1 MENTSLSA
9 ITDSLSNIHYD
20 LILHVLILLAVGT
33 IILRILRLIL
43 KKTVLRKSNQQNE
56 MLVLKLFNFIGFSIL
71 LIVVLSEMGIQLTTL
86 LGAAGVMG
94 IALGVA
100 SQKSLGNIISG
111 FFMVTEKSFEIG
123 DVITVGTKTG
133 VVHSVELLSIMLKTF
148 DNLLIRIPHETL
160 ISTEVVNITRFHI
173 RRMDLFFTVS
183 YREDLNQVMEILKET
198 GRNNLLCLDEPNP
211 FILIKEFGE
220 SGIDFQF
227 GIWFEKNDYVA
238 ARNSVLTDL
247 LKNFRAAGITI
258 PYPHITI
265 SPDSRLSMVDVTEK

>member
-1 MENTSLSA
+1 MEKTSLSA
-9 ITDSLSNIHYD
+9 ITDSLTEIRYD
-20 LILHVLILLAVGT
+20 LILHVLILLAGGI
-33 IILRILRLIL
+33 IILRVLRLIL
-43 KKTVLRKSNQQNE
+43 KKTLLKKSNQQNE

-71 LIVVLSEMGIQLTTL
+71 LIVVLSEMGIQLATL

-160 ISTEVVNITRFHI
+160 ISTEVVNITRFPI

-183 YREDLNQVMEILKET
+183 YKEDLNQVMEILKET
-198 GRNNLLCLDEPNP
+198 GKNNILCLDEPNP

-227 GIWFEKNDYVA
+227 GIWFEKSDYVA

-247 LKNFRAAGITI
+247 LENFREAGITI

-265 SPDSRLSMVDVTEK
+265 SPDSRLSMADVTEK